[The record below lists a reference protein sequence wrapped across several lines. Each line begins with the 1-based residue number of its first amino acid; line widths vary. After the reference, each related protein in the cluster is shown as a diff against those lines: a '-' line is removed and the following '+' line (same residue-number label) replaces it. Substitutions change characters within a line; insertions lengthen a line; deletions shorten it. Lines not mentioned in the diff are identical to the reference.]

1 MEFND
6 IKNELIRS
14 REVSDFDKS
23 LQKMR
28 SEVKLP
34 EFQSTINDYRYSVRS
49 GDVTQTNRFGMQLPT
64 FENYKTGQG
73 NENRLALEQG
83 FLEKAGN
90 GLAKFT
96 AKVGTY
102 ATEAVGTMTYGVYS
116 AIKDGD
122 IASLYDND
130 FTRVMD
136 DANKALDRNFAHY
149 YSDEEKSRGVLG
161 KVLSTNFLF
170 NDFLGG
176 LAFIGGAVLPNLLL
190 APFTGGATIGTGLAQ
205 IGGRAGVK
213 LASTTAKMA
222 SRKAGM
228 DVLRNGL
235 RYGSKAG
242 EGLYNAGKTARFV
255 AQSTLFEA
263 GMEARHN
270 FHDTV
275 EQYAEKFYI
284 DNGRIPTIDE
294 MSSFIVDAEKA
305 SKSVFYANTAL
316 LSITNAA
323 MFGKAFGLTTD
334 MLPSAL
340 AGTSNRVG
348 NRLLGLTTEIS
359 KDGTKVARE
368 LSRSRRLANN
378 AYFLGRKPFSE
389 GIVEEG
395 LQGTFTK
402 TSKIYLDSKYGQN
415 TGDDTF
421 SLTDAWGKAFS
432 EQYGTADGW
441 HEMIVGMLVGAT
453 GKNVTAGIG
462 RITGD
467 RSEGFG
473 IEGLGSSGFGAM
485 NTRFQE
491 SVNAYNESLKTFK
504 NINRTNSIVNFNDDG
519 SAPAYQDTVASF
531 NYIKTQGAF
540 KDFTNVKEDYNYA
553 VDSLEFTDVQLNQ
566 FEENNTTAE
575 AYRESLKQQFEQ
587 DFSNY
592 NKASRLVSRLGIDE
606 IDTSNGNKD
615 EIQEAIILQTMLGGK
630 NGDSA
635 SRVASE
641 INEMVGKETINAL
654 KYMDDVVNPLLKE
667 SKENYVKTQNQI
679 NAILDEIT
687 KTQSDIVGATNEN
700 RLELNKKYVVLTQ
713 KLTELENE
721 KVQIESI
728 ANNEIKN
735 LDGKFGEI
743 SKGSPSIVNIIEA
756 ENELADFVRVM
767 DASGGNS
774 KSLRNK
780 INQYRAYA
788 STAMEYDSMTQRMLS
803 TNFFKT
809 DEGKNMIKT
818 LTGDKYEGSK
828 EFEQFIRDNEAD
840 ILEAFGDYGIMP
852 SDMIQ
857 KIMEQPDI
865 SERAKFKV
873 ESLIRASVIS
883 KKIQE
888 KADVLTEELNDSQTQ
903 LVEAVSIEE
912 TQDITL
918 TSPNI
923 QGDTVKG
930 IRMTEQEGENAI
942 EKLSKSINEVA
953 DQIREISTAPLSENQ
968 QELKD
973 KQQELTRLEQ
983 LLGDLENGIV
993 NQQDLIELGI
1003 TKQAVEEVQTK
1014 ESTEVQEQQTEVVES
1029 ITDEDY
1035 NRFVDNNIVSEEL
1048 LSTIVQKVKEG
1059 LQLTP
1064 REVAIFQSK
1073 ISDINKLLSED
1084 FLNEGL
1090 VEELSE
1096 YTPKEVQTE
1105 FEWVFDTIEQA
1116 EVEQNEGDF
1125 ERLRELARQQV
1136 SGENISTTDNIL
1148 LMTMYPETFEQYLN
1162 EENET
1167 VDESVGELRDEDA
1180 IGENQSI
1187 TETEAITGGEFVETE
1202 VRQTEIIGETIDRV
1216 RERIE
1221 TTKSEIERLKEPL
1234 DFTNTQAFK
1243 RYVKLRNKG
1252 EERTADEDVEFK
1264 SLGESLDN
1272 WAFITGTVANGVQL
1286 TDWIDQLE
1294 HLKSV
1299 EVVEGSDTIEA
1310 SETEVEQVQKQL
1322 NSQNNYDVAHNFSHV
1337 FSARKTSGDVNVS
1350 GMTMETFTDIV
1361 GEDIASRTAVGEN
1374 NTIIIPSSVADEI
1387 NANTQLF
1394 ISDSIDGTGSL
1405 WTLVRLKTD
1414 VDGVETLVPIESDY
1428 DTVTD
1433 TALDQEEA
1441 YEIVE
1446 RETDL
1451 EFQVNVD
1458 SEYNKKLLDKA
1469 IEEIGL
1475 TRELTVEEKEV
1486 EIDKKTQQLISSDKT
1501 MAKLQG
1507 DLLVVQ
1513 NKKNKTER
1521 DKTKITTIREKIK
1534 KRERDLRVDAKFKVE
1549 KAPRKE
1555 VPLSEETRKNLRDNL
1570 RVDIMVNGKPVNFL
1584 KAVRGGSD
1592 SVMKSKMISL
1602 RNKLV
1607 SDVDAV
1613 VRSYF
1618 TNTPIESNVKMK
1630 AVKVLVGQPNF
1641 NMTVGVDNTVMKQ
1654 HKVFDTQMVEN
1665 IADIGYIENGEIKT
1679 KSGDKVNEV
1688 MFVDQSLKNS
1698 KGTKGK
1704 IPVVIIERG
1713 KKRIAY
1719 PVNVGRDTPPITEAQ
1734 IRTVQNNEAL
1744 TNSEKAMQIN
1754 TLLGQAGIDVRQT
1767 GNSIISYTDNSLNM
1781 EALDGIIQQLNQ
1793 REYVSRVDG
1802 WTSGNTTIAQDL
1814 VGNATIDIDVRA
1826 PFLSPKIKLDM
1837 KDVKVDDSV
1846 VEAIEKEEIT
1856 KNVVPINSVSNRV
1869 ARINQCS

>member
-1 MEFND
+1 M
-6 IKNELIRS
+6 
-14 REVSDFDKS
+14 
-23 LQKMR
+23 
-28 SEVKLP
+28 P
-34 EFQSTINDYRYSVRS
+34 T
-49 GDVTQTNRFGMQLPT
+49 LPT
-64 FENYKTGQG
+64 FEEISSTITQRKETNEALKDIDPMFINAMRGEGISSKLVNPNRIEGVDYGARTGDLYDINRSG
-73 NENRLALEQG
+73 ILKPKYSSYTSGVGEENRHALQQG
-83 FLEKAGN
+83 FFEKAGN
-90 GLAKFT
+90 GLVKFT

-116 AIKDGD
+116 AIKDRD
-122 IASLYDND
+122 ITSLYDNN
-130 FTRVMD
+130 FMRVMD

-161 KVLSTNFLF
+161 KVLSANFLF

-176 LAFIGGAVLPNLLL
+176 LAFIGGAVLPNLIL
-190 APFTGGATIGTGLAQ
+190 APVTGGASIGTGLAQ
-205 IGGRAGVK
+205 IGGRAGLK
-213 LASTTAKMA
+213 LASTTAKLA

-242 EGLYNAGKTARFV
+242 EGLYNIGKTARFV

-270 FHDTV
+270 FYDAV

-284 DNGRIPTIDE
+284 DNGRVPTIEELTPYMQD
-294 MSSFIVDAEKA
+294 VEKA
-305 SKSVFYANTAL
+305 SKNVFYANTAL
-316 LSITNAA
+316 LSITNLA
-323 MFGKAFGLTTD
+323 MFGKAFGLSAD
-334 MLPSAL
+334 MLPSAVSG
-340 AGTSNRVG
+340 ASNRIG
-348 NRLLGLTTEIS
+348 NRLLGLTTEFA
-359 KDGTKVARE
+359 KDGTKVVKE
-368 LSRSRRLANN
+368 LSKGRRLVNN

-389 GIVEEG
+389 GLLEEG

-402 TSKIYLDSKYGQN
+402 TSEIYLDSKYGEN
-415 TGDDTF
+415 GEEDTF
-421 SLTDAWGKAFS
+421 SLVNAWGEAFS

-462 RITGD
+462 RFTGD
-467 RSEGFG
+467 RSESFG
-473 IEGLGSSGFGAM
+473 VEGLGSSGFGAVD
-485 NTRFQE
+485 TRFQE

-531 NYIKTQGAF
+531 NYIKTQGGF

-553 VDSLEFTDVQLNQ
+553 VDSLEFTDEQLNQ

-575 AYRESLKQQFEQ
+575 AYKERLKQQFEK
-587 DFSNY
+587 DFYNY
-592 NKASRLVSRLGIDE
+592 NKASRLVSRLGIDS

-615 EIQEAIILQTMLGGK
+615 EIQEAMILQAMLGGT
-630 NGDSA
+630 NGDNA
-635 SRVASE
+635 SKVASE
-641 INEMVGKETINAL
+641 ISEMVGREATNAL
-654 KYMDDVVNPLLKE
+654 KYMDDVINPRLKE

-679 NAILDEIT
+679 DAILDEIV
-687 KTQSDIVGATNEN
+687 KTQSDIAGATNEN
-700 RLELNKKYVVLTQ
+700 RLELNKKYVVLSQ

-721 KVQIESI
+721 KTQIEAI

-743 SKGSPSIVNIIEA
+743 SKSSPSIANIIEA
-756 ENELADFVRVM
+756 ENELVDFMRVM

-788 STAMEYDSMTQRMLS
+788 STAMEYDSMTQRMLG
-803 TNFFKT
+803 TNFFKS
-809 DEGKNMIKT
+809 DEGKNMVKT
-818 LTGDKYEGSK
+818 LTGKKYEGSK
-828 EFEQFIRDNEAD
+828 EFEQFIRDNEAG
-840 ILEAFGDYGIMP
+840 ILEAFGEYGIMP

-873 ESLIRASVIS
+873 ESLIRASIIA
-883 KKIQE
+883 KKIQD
-888 KADVLTEELNDSQTQ
+888 KADTLTEELSDNQTQ

-912 TQDITL
+912 TQDITP

-923 QGDTVKG
+923 QGDTVRG
-930 IRMTEQEGENAI
+930 VRMTEQEGENAI
-942 EKLSKSINEVA
+942 EKLSNSINEVA
-953 DQIREISTAPLSENQ
+953 EQIREISTAPLSENQ

-973 KQQELTRLEQ
+973 KQQELIRLEQ
-983 LLGDLENGIV
+983 LLEDLENGIV
-993 NQQDLIELGI
+993 NQQDLVELGVD
-1003 TKQAVEEVQTK
+1003 TTQ
-1014 ESTEVQEQQTEVVES
+1014 QETQEVVEEQIDDTRAEYFS
-1029 ITDEDY
+1029 EVQGQQTDEDL
-1035 NRFVDNNIVSEEL
+1035 IASELTEEL
-1048 LSTIVQKVKEG
+1048 TEH
-1059 LQLTP
+1059 TP
-1064 REVAIFQSK
+1064 E
-1073 ISDINKLLSED
+1073 
-1084 FLNEGL
+1084 
-1090 VEELSE
+1090 
-1096 YTPKEVQTE
+1096 EVQTE
-1105 FEWVFDTIEQA
+1105 FEWVFDTIEQV

-1125 ERLRELARQQV
+1125 EKLRELAIQQIN
-1136 SGENISTTDNIL
+1136 GENISTTDNVL
-1148 LMTMYPETFEQYLN
+1148 LMAMYPETFEQYLN
-1162 EENET
+1162 EENEA
-1167 VDESVGELRDEDA
+1167 VDESVGELRDEDT
-1180 IGENQSI
+1180 IGENQSV
-1187 TETEAITGGEFVETE
+1187 TETEAITGGEFAETE
-1202 VRQTEIIGETIDRV
+1202 VRQAEIIREAIDRV

-1234 DFTNTQAFK
+1234 DFTNTGAFK

-1252 EERTADEDVEFK
+1252 EERTSEEDIEFN

-1272 WAFITGTVANGVQL
+1272 WAFITGTVTNGIQL

-1299 EVVEGSDTIEA
+1299 EVIESSDTIEA
-1310 SETEVEQVQKQL
+1310 SETEVEQVQKQI

-1374 NTIIIPSSVADEI
+1374 NTIIIPSSVVDEI
-1387 NANTQLF
+1387 NTNTELF

-1405 WTLVRLKTD
+1405 WTLVRLKTE

-1433 TALDQEEA
+1433 TALDQDEI

-1446 RETDL
+1446 GETDL

-1469 IEEIGL
+1469 VEEIGL
-1475 TRELTVEEKEV
+1475 TRELTAEEKEV
-1486 EIDKKTQQLISSDKT
+1486 EINKTTQQLISSDKT
-1501 MAKLQG
+1501 MAKLQS
-1507 DLLVVQ
+1507 DLLVAQ

-1549 KAPRKE
+1549 KSPRKE
-1555 VPLSEETRKNLRDNL
+1555 VPVSEETRKNLRDNL
-1570 RVDIMVNGKPVNFL
+1570 RVDILVNGKPVNFL

-1592 SVMKSKMISL
+1592 NVMKSKMISL
-1602 RNKLV
+1602 RNELV

-1618 TNTPIESNVKMK
+1618 TNTPIASNMKMK
-1630 AVKVLVGQPNF
+1630 ASKVLVGQPNF
-1641 NMTVGVDNTVMKQ
+1641 NMTLGADNAVMKQ
-1654 HKVFDTQMVEN
+1654 HKVFDTQMAEN
-1665 IADIGYIENGEIKT
+1665 IADIGFIENGEIKT
-1679 KSGDKVNEV
+1679 KSGGRVNET
-1688 MFVDQSLKNS
+1688 MFVDRSLSNS
-1698 KGTKGK
+1698 KGTIGK
-1704 IPVVIIERG
+1704 IPIIVI
-1713 KKRIAY
+1713 KKGNKSIAY
-1719 PVNVGRDTPPITEAQ
+1719 PVNVGRDTPPVTEAQ
-1734 IRTVQNNEAL
+1734 IRTVQNNEVL

-1767 GNSIISYTDNSLNM
+1767 GNSIVSYTDNSLNT
-1781 EALDGIIQQLNQ
+1781 EALDSIIQQLNQ

-1802 WTSGNTTIAQDL
+1802 WTSESTTIVQDL
-1814 VGNATIDIDVRA
+1814 VGNTTIDIDVRA

-1837 KDVKVDDSV
+1837 KDVKVEDSV
-1846 VEAIEKEEIT
+1846 VEAIEKEEVT